1 MMNLTKIASVLL
13 LLVGSTGAAYAA
25 SQNAIV
31 TGEVDL
37 QSFDQALAPFVISA
51 TYNPRLGVTVV
62 KVDTDAK
69 ADAQSLFDG
78 MGLSYE
84 WDREYRRDI
93 APSTDVY
100 RGAVQS
106 QSNKFTDPRL
116 AEQTELSSQLNN
128 MLDGMNYQRVR
139 TGDTNVLLMDV
150 GALPHED
157 VVFSGGYSFVSEPV
171 VTERLPSDYA
181 DYTGQS
187 VGQCVSGHGLTMAGI
202 IGATQNNQF
211 GIAGVANAYLY
222 MGRVMQ
228 TNCDNPSAP
237 FDYGTLLDLADGL
250 VAASDGVD
258 AAIPIP
264 DVVYIGLSV
273 AGACPSYLQNGI
285 NRLNDKGV
293 IVVAPAGNDGIQ
305 VSGFSPANCT
315 GVVVVGAHTEQADS
329 SAYSN
334 TGGQVDVTALGA
346 RLTTLKNGGYGVID
360 STDAAAA
367 AVAGYAALIKE
378 QFPLITSD
386 KAEYILKKSSNPYP
400 TGSGCTTQCGS
411 GMVSVLKGL
420 KMAEKLIDPKI
431 TFSHAFVRPADTAC
445 EVSNEFSSLSTVMD
459 TCNALRADVKVN
471 YATGDN
477 PVDYKIKAFYRP
489 VGTASWLPLNNE
501 LAPKAANEV
510 LAMPNTKLDDDAY
523 GVAACDGDDCPFV
536 QTVFKSNIVY
546 PAGCN

>member
-13 LLVGSTGAAYAA
+13 LGVGLTGAAHAA
-25 SQNAIV
+25 AQSAIIK
-31 TGEVDL
+31 GEVDL
-37 QSFDQALAPFVISA
+37 RSFKQEPAPFVTSV

-62 KVDTDAK
+62 KVEADAK
-69 ADAQSLFDG
+69 ADAQRLFDA

-84 WDREYRRDI
+84 WDREYRREI
-93 APSTDVY
+93 VPAADVY

-106 QSNKFTDPRL
+106 QANKFTDPRL
-116 AEQTELSSQLNN
+116 AEQIELSSQLNN

-139 TGDTNVLLMDV
+139 TGDTSVLLMDV

-211 GIAGVANAYLY
+211 GITGVANTHLY

-285 NRLNDKGV
+285 NRLSDKGV
-293 IVVAPAGNDGIQ
+293 IVVVPAGNDGIQ

-315 GVVVVGAHTEQADS
+315 GVVVVGSHTEQADS

-346 RLTTLKNGGYGVID
+346 RLTTLRNGGYGVID

-367 AVAGYAALIKE
+367 AAAGYAALIKE
-378 QFPLITSD
+378 QFPLISSD

-400 TGSGCTTQCGS
+400 ADSSCTTQCGS

-431 TFSHAFVRPADTAC
+431 TFSHAFVRPTDTAC
-445 EVSNEFSSLSTVMD
+445 EVSNEFSSLGTVMD
-459 TCNALRADVKVN
+459 TCNALRADVRVN
-471 YATGDN
+471 YSTGEN

-489 VGTASWLPLNNE
+489 VGTANWLPLNKE

-510 LAMPNTKLDDDAY
+510 LALPNTKLDDDAY